1 MLNSAKI
8 AELQGKIASLE
19 TALSAAEGKATTL
32 EAQLNQAKTDLATAQ
47 AEAEK
52 VTGLNAEI
60 TQLKADLTAANE
72 RATQAVADLTAAKAD
87 FDTKVEAE
95 VTNRLAAAGVDP
107 IKRDPQ
113 AKGGQDD
120 QGGQVAGLKGLAKA
134 RAALE
139 AKQQSSK
146 K

>member
-8 AELQGKIASLE
+8 AELQGKITSLE
-19 TALSAAEGKATTL
+19 TALQAAEGKATTL
-32 EAQLNQAKTDLATAQ
+32 QDQLNQAKTDLATAQ
-47 AEAEK
+47 AEADK
-52 VTGLNAEI
+52 VTGLNARVTELQGQVSSL
-60 TQLKADLTAANE
+60 TTRAETAEKDLA
-72 RATQAVADLTAAKAD
+72 QAKTD

-113 AKGGQDD
+113 AKTGQDD
-120 QGGQVAGLKGLAKA
+120 DGKPTAGLKGLAKA

-139 AKQQSSK
+139 AKQDAK